1 MTQTKKNEQTPKGEG
16 KKLKMNKKA
25 LNIGLSLAMEFGEQW
40 LEPIQSRL
48 AKQFPDLSFEEL
60 NEYNS
65 ICKSVMES
73 SNKLVY
79 SIVEKDGEKIKYKDW
94 ETKILRTYPWI
105 DKKNRSRLFSQ
116 GMYYSW
122 K

>member
-1 MTQTKKNEQTPKGEG
+1 MDTRRTKRLNMDKDRI
-16 KKLKMNKKA
+16 
-25 LNIGLSLAMEFGEQW
+25 LNIGLSLAMEFGEHW

-48 AKQFPDLSFEEL
+48 AETMPDLSPAEL
-60 NEYNS
+60 DEYNS
-65 ICKSVMES
+65 ICKSVMEC

-79 SIVEKDGEKIKYKDW
+79 SMVEKDGEKIKYEDW
-94 ETKILRTYPWI
+94 ETKILRSYPWI

-122 K
+122 KWTTR